1 VSDHSEMES
10 SDLAPSF
17 ATILVVEDD
26 PDPGLVLLRFLEEE
40 VPCRVVLSPDGFQAL
55 KLVRSITPQLFL
67 LDYNL
72 PSMDGLELVDTLR
85 AILSLE
91 QTPIILMS
99 AHMPREG
106 VKQRQLQAIHKPF
119 DFNALIQLVRE
130 QLPFAD

>member
-1 VSDHSEMES
+1 MES

-91 QTPIILMS
+91 LDLTRKDGGS
-99 AHMPREG
+99 KVG
-106 VKQRQLQAIHKPF
+106 Y
-119 DFNALIQLVRE
+119 
-130 QLPFAD
+130 